1 MAFFWVLSPGH
12 LLQHSSLDWSFFFNV
27 SLYVSLN
34 LCIPSTSLFLPWL
47 LFAERIDG
55 LPCTVP
61 RAGTC
66 QAVAPWR
73 GSRFPC
79 TRLPGASVPWDLPA
93 GSRDALT
100 FCVTFFWGGAGGE
113 GEQDDLRAAKSRRR
127 EQPHP
132 SLPGIHKA
140 LGVRCCFVGRAPLP
154 PFLSRATRLSRR
166 AVRRQRHAEGWILRS
181 VAHFPSDEWV
191 TKELL

>member
-1 MAFFWVLSPGH
+1 MEAGSPVHASRVPLYPGTCPLDLGMLS
-12 LLQHSSLDWSFFFNV
+12 LSA
-27 SLYVSLN
+27 
-34 LCIPSTSLFLPWL
+34 SLFL
-47 LFAERIDG
+47 
-55 LPCTVP
+55 
-61 RAGTC
+61 
-66 QAVAPWR
+66 
-73 GSRFPC
+73 
-79 TRLPGASVPWDLPA
+79 
-93 GSRDALT
+93 
-100 FCVTFFWGGAGGE
+100 GGGVGGE
-113 GEQDDLRAAKSRRR
+113 CEQDDLRAAKSRRR